1 MRVAYPLEDCGLFYY
16 VGTKPLALPLDGVH
30 VAVRIVNFV
39 AEVQVVQ
46 FYGSSMC
53 DLLSDRPSV
62 NPTHQTIDTKYTFPL
77 DESAAVCGFEC
88 ELEDKL
94 LIGEVKE
101 KQEARAE
108 YNAAIARGETAALLE
123 QDKPDV
129 YVECKKKIFCAM
141 FLRLTPLQLHSENR

>member
-1 MRVAYPLEDCGLFYY
+1 MFRVAYPLEDCGLFYY
-16 VGTKPLALPLDGVH
+16 VGSKPLALPLDGVH

-46 FYGSSMC
+46 FYGVLVQSLRLTSQ
-53 DLLSDRPSV
+53 V
-62 NPTHQTIDTKYTFPL
+62 NPTHQTVDTKYTFPL

-129 YVECKKKIFCAM
+129 
-141 FLRLTPLQLHSENR
+141 